1 MCRNFRLNQIRGIAD
16 VYWGCSNIV
25 SGIRLMP
32 SWMPKLN
39 IDQGLRLL
47 SPRSLEKHYGHCKKR
62 KCSLCFWAQKGP
74 ECQKTTLFPAG
85 SQKKD
90 PGWHA
95 PVCRLQLT
103 RNGKFVGVVCFAI
116 ISEIQK
122 KYQYRPMVL
131 PRRQQKNQASRQKE
145 SAVHLMGFFSNSSDV
160 V

>member
-1 MCRNFRLNQIRGIAD
+1 MSKNN
-16 VYWGCSNIV
+16 VV
-25 SGIRLMP
+25 SSGQ
-32 SWMPKLN
+32 S
-39 IDQGLRLL
+39 
-47 SPRSLEKHYGHCKKR
+47 
-62 KCSLCFWAQKGP
+62 
-74 ECQKTTLFPAG
+74 
-85 SQKKD
+85 KKD

-122 KYQYRPMVL
+122 NISIARWSYLDDSRKI
-131 PRRQQKNQASRQKE
+131 KQADKKE